1 MPALPDGSPVPD
13 DGALPSWVRT
23 RALSDDG
30 PAGRGGTMA
39 SPTAGRPFG
48 VYLHVPFCSV
58 RCGYCDFNT
67 YTAAELGGGAS
78 QLAYA
83 DTALREIRLAE
94 GVLADAGLPER
105 PVSTVF
111 FGGGTPTMLPAGD
124 LVRMLDGVRDAWG
137 LEPGAEVTTEANPD
151 SVTPASLRLLADA
164 GFTRVSF
171 GMQSAVPR
179 VLATLERTH
188 DPARITDVVS
198 WAHDAGLRTSL
209 DLIYG
214 TPGETLADWR
224 TSLDAVIAAGVSHV
238 SAYALVV
245 EPGTKMAAQVRRG
258 LLELPDEDDQ
268 AAKYELADELLTAA
282 GLRWYE
288 VSNWARTADD
298 ACRHNL
304 AYWRGHDWWGIG
316 PGAHSYMAAGTGQDG
331 ANPRGVR
338 WWNVKHPI
346 RYAAA
351 LELGRSPGAGR
362 ELLGADEAYLERVML
377 GVRLAEGLDLTQL
390 RPAGRRAV
398 AGLVA
403 RGLLDPARAL
413 GGVASAA
420 RGADAV
426 RTAVGRRGGAGTG
439 SLRTG
444 VAQDRHG
451 ATTIPGHDSV
461 TAAGVGVDRQTL
473 RLAWDQLTSG
483 ERSDDDQRR
492 WRARSGRPAPAGP

>member
-1 MPALPDGSPVPD
+1 MPALPDGVPVPD
-13 DGALPSWVRT
+13 DGALPAWV
-23 RALSDDG
+23 
-30 PAGRGGTMA
+30 GTA
-39 SPTAGRPFG
+39 RSGVAPERQFG
-48 VYLHVPFCSV
+48 VYVHVPFCSV

-78 QLAYA
+78 QVAYA
-83 DTALREIRLAE
+83 DTALREVTLAAK
-94 GVLADAGLPER
+94 VLADVGLPER
-105 PVSTVF
+105 PASTVF

-151 SVTPASLRLLADA
+151 SVTPSYLEALAEA

-188 DPARITDVVS
+188 DPARIPDVVR
-198 WAHDAGLRTSL
+198 WARDAGLRVSL

-224 TSLDAVIAAGVSHV
+224 ESLEVATATGVDHV

-258 LLELPDEDDQ
+258 QLTLPDEDDQ

-282 GLRWYE
+282 GLGWYE
-288 VSNWARTADD
+288 VSNWARTDDD

-316 PGAHSYMAAGTGQDG
+316 PGAHSYVAAADVAEAGADG
-331 ANPRGVR
+331 ARAGVR
-338 WWNVKHPI
+338 WWNVKHPR

-351 LELGRSPGAGR
+351 LEAGGSPGAGR
-362 ELLGADEAYLERVML
+362 ELLTEDEAYLERVML
-377 GVRLAEGLDLTQL
+377 GVRLAEGLDLGVL
-390 RPAGRRAV
+390 RPAGRQAV

-403 RGLLDPARAL
+403 RGLLDGAAAL
-413 GGVASAA
+413 GAGGVPPRVVLTL
-420 RGADAV
+420 RGRLLADAV
-426 RTAVGRRGGAGTG
+426 VRELTA
-439 SLRTG
+439 
-444 VAQDRHG
+444 
-451 ATTIPGHDSV
+451 
-461 TAAGVGVDRQTL
+461 
-473 RLAWDQLTSG
+473 
-483 ERSDDDQRR
+483 
-492 WRARSGRPAPAGP
+492 